1 MKEPKLTIALAERG
15 DQPVLLISRND
26 NDMFNHADS
35 KLARLDEMGRLG
47 AREWIGNMTLLMLQ
61 RAHSQAFT
69 PYPALEPESRLAEP
83 YDAVHYLL
91 RMSMKDRTRRYVE
104 AIDALVAL
112 HTEELSHTS
121 WPAQWPYYRDRILRD
136 YPD

>member
-1 MKEPKLTIALAERG
+1 MKVPKLTIALAERG

-35 KLARLDEMGRLG
+35 RLARLAGMGRLG

-69 PYPALEPESRLAEP
+69 PYPALEPERRLAEP

-91 RMSMKDRTRRYVE
+91 RMSMSDRTRRYVE

-112 HTEELSHTS
+112 HAEELSHS
-121 WPAQWPYYRDRILRD
+121 S
-136 YPD
+136 